1 MRVRACAV
9 VCVCVS
15 CARYHTGVLDL
26 GIFNVTEAQLSTMG
40 LYVATALLG
49 PSTWLQTIT
58 VFGYTVQ
65 YNHLFIALATF
76 PMLQNIFSRY
86 HSHFPFI
93 FRN

>member
-1 MRVRACAV
+1 MDMC
-9 VCVCVS
+9 
-15 CARYHTGVLDL
+15 
-26 GIFNVTEAQLSTMG
+26 IFKETEAQLSTMG

-86 HSHFPFI
+86 RSHFPSF
-93 FRN
+93 FDNLLLLPTFLYC